1 MEKRISKGVLSAAL
15 ILVTSFVCGII
26 AIAGFLLGDFQ
37 AVLYS
42 AALEM
47 CGLFIICI
55 MIDAIQQQIEDF
67 CEMQPKLPLVD
78 IRAVSSI
85 NQINYRIMKK
95 NIFVALFAVV
105 CVAVVMVS
113 VTLVNCHRANVMLRK
128 TVISQAN
135 DISELGNNQHTE
147 STIMYTGIRK

>member
-15 ILVTSFVCGII
+15 VLVTSFVCGII

-55 MIDAIQQQIEDF
+55 MIDAIQKQIEDI
-67 CEMQPKLPLVD
+67 CEM
-78 IRAVSSI
+78 
-85 NQINYRIMKK
+85 
-95 NIFVALFAVV
+95 
-105 CVAVVMVS
+105 
-113 VTLVNCHRANVMLRK
+113 
-128 TVISQAN
+128 
-135 DISELGNNQHTE
+135 
-147 STIMYTGIRK
+147 

>member
-55 MIDAIQQQIEDF
+55 MIDAIHQQIEDI
-67 CEMQPKLPLVD
+67 CEM
-78 IRAVSSI
+78 
-85 NQINYRIMKK
+85 
-95 NIFVALFAVV
+95 
-105 CVAVVMVS
+105 
-113 VTLVNCHRANVMLRK
+113 
-128 TVISQAN
+128 
-135 DISELGNNQHTE
+135 
-147 STIMYTGIRK
+147 